1 MKIKKVCEKCGSE
14 DVWVDAAAEWN
25 TDTQSWELGNMW
37 DYSHCGDCD
46 SKTDIVDQ
54 EYKEEDA

>member
-14 DVWVDAAAEWN
+14 DVWVDAAAEWD

-37 DYSHCGDCD
+37 YYSHCGDCD
-46 SKTDIVDQ
+46 ADTYIINREV
-54 EYKEEDA
+54 KETSA